1 MAPNPQADARSIRRI
16 ARAVAERSRGSFPT
30 YRQVADRCHAIGISN
45 TRMIC
50 EQAELAGVYIWDTAP
65 TTARYP
71 SHRDLMEAHSAIY
84 TKPRRRGATMRA
96 IAIIVLSMLVTASIG
111 ILAMSVAIAI
121 SAGLR

>member
-16 ARAVAERSRGSFPT
+16 ARAVAERSRGYFPT
-30 YRQVADRCHAIGISN
+30 YQQVAARCHEIGISN

-65 TTARYP
+65 ASARYP

-84 TKPRRRGATMRA
+84 ARPRRRNA
-96 IAIIVLSMLVTASIG
+96 IAGTIVMMLVSMGITASIG
-111 ILAMSVAIAI
+111 LLAFFAALSI
-121 SAGLR
+121 SAVLR